1 MACRKILSA
10 NMPLVGAGEFP
21 WGHSAAR
28 EYQEQAV
35 GYGSNAAS

>member
-1 MACRKILSA
+1 MQKKILSA
-10 NMPLVGAGEFP
+10 KMPLVGVEEFP

-28 EYQEQAV
+28 AYQEQAV